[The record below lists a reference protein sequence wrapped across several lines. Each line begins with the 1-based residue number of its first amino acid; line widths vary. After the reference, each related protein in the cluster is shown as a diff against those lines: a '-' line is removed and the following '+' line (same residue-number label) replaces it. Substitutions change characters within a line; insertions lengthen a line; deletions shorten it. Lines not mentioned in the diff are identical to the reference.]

1 MLKLAVTMDQLLR
14 WKAVQNGDS
23 PMLSFAKTRIPT
35 PPEAYRLMHP
45 GDQVN
50 VTVQVHDKISGIPP
64 YFRAYDKHGN
74 RLYIN
79 FLPLQG
85 IFSSGDQLHL
95 HRYIS
100 IELKRDV
107 PVQASNL

>member
-1 MLKLAVTMDQLLR
+1 
-14 WKAVQNGDS
+14 
-23 PMLSFAKTRIPT
+23 
-35 PPEAYRLMHP
+35 MHP

-50 VTVQVHDKISGIPP
+50 VTVQVHDKIPGTPP
-64 YFRAYDKHGN
+64 YYRAYDKHGN

-95 HRYIS
+95 HRYIF
-100 IELKRDV
+100 IELKCDV
-107 PVQASNL
+107 LLLRPSRTSVLRKSIPNDRRLTVELCGGTGSMLDATAFLG